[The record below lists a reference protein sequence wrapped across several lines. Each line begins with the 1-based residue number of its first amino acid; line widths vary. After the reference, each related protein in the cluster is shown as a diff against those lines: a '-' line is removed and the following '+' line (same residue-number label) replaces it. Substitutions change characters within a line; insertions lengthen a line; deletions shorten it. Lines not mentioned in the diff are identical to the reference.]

1 MQLIFRRVF
10 YYAIL
15 LGCLPQLF
23 TAQDSQSTQ
32 SDGNQSQVF
41 VTASHK
47 NGSPL
52 TLSSSDLTLFVDK
65 RPVRVVDIR
74 SAKGDPLLFALLVD
88 VSKSD
93 GEEAKMIRELAVQI
107 FRRLAVGSNR
117 GYLVLFNDKAAMSQT
132 PMSPEQAELN
142 LNAVKFDRGTA
153 IYDAIAQT
161 ATYKFGSAENATNP
175 RRAIVLIS
183 DGEDNSSHIN
193 HVKAQEAAQ
202 EAHVAIFP
210 VLIPSTFAGPVRRGP
225 ERMNDFSRAT
235 GGRLVEADT
244 IPGAIQSLLSAVDEQ
259 WVISLV
265 PASTANRKLHGLQIR
280 SMTKDIKISAPAAL
294 YLP

>member
-23 TAQDSQSTQ
+23 AAQDSQSTQ

-132 PMSPEQAELN
+132 PMSPEQAEL
-142 LNAVKFDRGTA
+142 T
-153 IYDAIAQT
+153 
-161 ATYKFGSAENATNP
+161 
-175 RRAIVLIS
+175 
-183 DGEDNSSHIN
+183 
-193 HVKAQEAAQ
+193 
-202 EAHVAIFP
+202 
-210 VLIPSTFAGPVRRGP
+210 
-225 ERMNDFSRAT
+225 
-235 GGRLVEADT
+235 
-244 IPGAIQSLLSAVDEQ
+244 
-259 WVISLV
+259 
-265 PASTANRKLHGLQIR
+265 
-280 SMTKDIKISAPAAL
+280 
-294 YLP
+294 